1 MSDKIDF
8 LDIIITL
15 WNKKYLILS
24 VTVLTVLLAVIYAI
38 NLPNIY
44 QSKAVLETNNLET
57 SEKANS
63 MGGISGISGIG
74 GIAIPARN
82 TTQTELGIAVVRSHS
97 FFEQIY
103 NKYDILPQLM
113 AAESWNPKT
122 NVLTYDPNIYDEK
135 NKSWVRKV
143 TSPKQPKP
151 SSQEA
156 HSVFLKQM
164 KISMRKDDALVIISY
179 DHISSQFARE
189 FIEIIISEVNNIFL
203 EKEVKEGEISVQYL
217 NEQVAK
223 TELSEL
229 RSGLSELIQKEIS
242 AIMIAKA
249 NPDFLFT
256 IIDAPISPER
266 KSSPQRSLIAFL
278 GLVIGLLT
286 SSFYILLRKTFK

>member
-1 MSDKIDF
+1 MKDSTKLTDLLFFLWQKKILVISF
-8 LDIIITL
+8 TFITT
-15 WNKKYLILS
+15 LI
-24 VTVLTVLLAVIYAI
+24 AVIYAI

-44 QSKAVLETNNLET
+44 QSKAVLETNNFDT

-82 TTQTELGIAVVRSHS
+82 TTKTELGIAVVRSHS
-97 FFEQIY
+97 FFEEIY

-122 NVLTYDPNIYDEK
+122 NVLTYDQNIYDEK

-151 SSQEA
+151 TTQEA
-156 HSVFLKQM
+156 HRVFLKQM
-164 KISMRKDDALVIISY
+164 KISMRKDDALVVISY
-179 DHISSQFARE
+179 DHISSEFARE

-286 SSFYILLRKTFK
+286 SSFYVLLRKAFK

>member
-15 WNKKYLILS
+15 WNKKYLIIS
-24 VTVLTVLLAVIYAI
+24 STILTTLIAVIYAI

-57 SEKANS
+57 SEKANT
-63 MGGISGISGIG
+63 MGGISGFSGIG

-82 TTQTELGIAVVRSHS
+82 TTKSELGIAVVTSHS
-97 FFEQIY
+97 FFEGIY
-103 NKYDILPQLM
+103 NKYDVLPQLM
-113 AAESWNPKT
+113 AAEKWNPKT
-122 NVLTYDPNIYDEK
+122 NIISYDPKIYDEK

-143 TSPKQPKP
+143 TPPKQPKP
-151 SSQEA
+151 STQEA
-156 HSVFLKQM
+156 HRRFLNQM
-164 KISMRKDDALVIISY
+164 KISQRKDDALVLISY
-179 DHISSQFARE
+179 EHISADFAKE
-189 FIEIIISEVNNIFL
+189 FLEIIISEVNSIFM
-203 EKEVKEGEISVQYL
+203 EKEVQEGEISIQYL
-217 NEQVAK
+217 NEQVVK

-256 IIDAPISPER
+256 IVDAPITPER
-266 KSSPQRSLIAFL
+266 KSSPQRPLIVFI
-278 GLVIGLLT
+278 GLLIGLLT
-286 SSFYILLRKTFK
+286 SSFYILLRKAFK

>member
-1 MSDKIDF
+1 MKDSIKLTDLLVFLWQKKILVLGF
-8 LDIIITL
+8 TFITT
-15 WNKKYLILS
+15 LI
-24 VTVLTVLLAVIYAI
+24 AVIYAI

-63 MGGISGISGIG
+63 MGGISGFSGIG

-82 TTQTELGIAVVRSHS
+82 TTKTELGIAVIKSHS
-97 FFEQIY
+97 FFEEIY

-113 AAESWNPKT
+113 AAESWDPRT
-122 NVLTYDPNIYDEK
+122 NIIVYDPNTYDVI

-143 TSPKQPKP
+143 TYPKQSKP

-156 HSVFLKQM
+156 HRVFLKQM
-164 KISMRKDDALVIISY
+164 KISLRKDDALVVISY
-179 DHISSQFARE
+179 DHISSEFARE
-189 FIEIIISEVNNIFL
+189 FIEIIISEVNNIFMK
-203 EKEVKEGEISVQYL
+203 KEVKEGEISVQYL

-256 IIDAPISPER
+256 MVDAPISPER

-278 GLVIGLLT
+278 GLVLGLLT
-286 SSFYILLRKTFK
+286 SSFYVFLRKAFK